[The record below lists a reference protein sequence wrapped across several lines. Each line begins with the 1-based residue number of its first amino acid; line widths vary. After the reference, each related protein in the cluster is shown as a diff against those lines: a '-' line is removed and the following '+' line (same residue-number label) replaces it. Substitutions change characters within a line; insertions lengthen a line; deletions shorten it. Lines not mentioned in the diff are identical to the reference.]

1 MRLKHLESALCSVPT
16 QKFPSPN
23 ITLEQYATSPL
34 LTAHVIITAL
44 NNGDVGPGRS
54 VLDLGCG
61 TGMLTIGSALVG
73 SDSII
78 AFDCDENAIEIAR
91 ENVEAMEI
99 EDYDEG
105 DDEEDGTNGCKVEFI
120 LGRVHHCMSKQHT
133 SERGQGRG
141 RGGGRRGGRGPS
153 RKKRNQQR
161 SHFDDEEEA
170 FHRRRGG
177 LNDDDDDENN
187 NEEGSSST
195 TSTQNKDGIPLAS
208 NCVDTVLTNPP
219 FGTKHN
225 AGIDV
230 TFLKAA
236 VRLARHSVYSFHKS
250 STRPYLLKCMKED
263 NQVQDVQVV
272 AQMKFDIPN
281 TYKFHNKKSVD
292 VDVDLIRITIHP
304 SSTDKT

>member
-73 SDSII
+73 SDSVI

-99 EDYDEG
+99 EEYDE
-105 DDEEDGTNGCKVEFI
+105 DDEEDGESGCKVEFI
-120 LGRVHHCMSKQHT
+120 LGRVQHCMSKQHNF
-133 SERGQGRG
+133 ERGGR
-141 RGGGRRGGRGPS
+141 GGRRGGRGPS
-153 RKKRNQQR
+153 RKKRNQHR
-161 SHFDDEEEA
+161 SAIAEEEEA
-170 FHRRRGG
+170 FHRRSVG
-177 LNDDDDDENN
+177 LNDENN
-187 NEEGSSST
+187 NEEQSSNNDS
-195 TSTQNKDGIPLAS
+195 SGRNQNKDGIPLVS

-250 STRPYLLKCMKED
+250 STRPYLLKCMQED
-263 NQVQDVQVV
+263 SQVQDVQVV

-292 VDVDLIRITIHP
+292 VDVDLIRVTIHP
-304 SSTDKT
+304 SSTDET